1 MIQRLALSLCLVAL
15 AGAAG
20 AADAPEPPGD
30 APAEPRAADTSPL
43 LHGVLELSLADAIR
57 MGLENNLD
65 VQVERY
71 SPLIADL
78 DVDAAWGAYDP
89 TAFAEFAYNDSRVEN
104 TFVLSGVDE
113 NINRSSEGFGGV
125 RGQIPVL
132 STELTAQFDGSR
144 ATTNS
149 QIQTFSPEYA
159 SGWSIG
165 ITQPLMK
172 DLIWS
177 QPWTQVRTAKLFY
190 RSSEEEFRRATM
202 DEIQQIEDAYWI
214 LIAADESLRVA
225 NKSLEAAEALLGQT
239 ETQYEVGVV
248 SRVEVTE
255 ARAGVSR
262 REVER
267 IRAENDYRNQQDV
280 LIDLV
285 LGPNLRSDSS
295 LEIRPTDRP
304 DDFIPY
310 QVDVQQAVERA
321 FEYRPELTS
330 ARKEVERR
338 EVQQSFARNQM
349 LPELD
354 GFFTFGQG
362 ALSGQQN
369 PNFDTCNEN
378 IFDPLPPGCPANPP
392 DLFSDGRFRE
402 SLEDYEDFPQYRV
415 GARFSIPFPN
425 RTARSNASISELELS
440 RSRTSLRR
448 LEQQIIIEVRQA
460 ARNLL
465 ASQEGIAA
473 ARSAREAAEE
483 QLRAEE
489 IRLEYG
495 ESTPFDVLQRE
506 EDLVERERDEIQ
518 AFQAYHN
525 SVTALDR
532 AQGTLLRNR
541 NIQIADVA
549 PLR

>member
-1 MIQRLALSLCLVAL
+1 MSVRRLSIAFPLTCIL
-15 AGAAG
+15 AAAAG
-20 AADAPEPPGD
+20 AEDGEGAAETGGAAP
-30 APAEPRAADTSPL
+30 SPL
-43 LHGVLELSLADAIR
+43 LHGVLELSLGDAIR

-71 SPLIADL
+71 SPLIAEF

-89 TAFAEFAYNDSRVEN
+89 TAFAEIAYNDTRSESSFSLTGTAEDV
-104 TFVLSGVDE
+104 
-113 NINRSSEGFGGV
+113 NRSTEGFGGV
-125 RGQIPVL
+125 RGQIPLL
-132 STELTAQFDGSR
+132 STQLSAQFDASR
-144 ATTNS
+144 AATNS
-149 QIQTFSPEYA
+149 GVQTFSPQYD
-159 SGWSIG
+159 SGWAIDV
-165 ITQPLMK
+165 TQPLLR

-177 QPWTQVRTAKLFY
+177 QPWSQVRTSKLAY
-190 RSSEEEFRRATM
+190 RSSEEDFRRAAM
-202 DEIQQIEDAYWI
+202 DEVQQIEDAYWN
-214 LIAADESLRVA
+214 LIAAGESLRVA
-225 NKSLEAAEALLGQT
+225 EKSLEAARALLEQT

-255 ARAGVSR
+255 ARAGVSQ

-267 IRAENDYRNQQDV
+267 IRAENQYRNQQDV

-285 LGPNLRSDSS
+285 LGPNLRATSS
-295 LEIRPTDRP
+295 LEIRPTDEP
-304 DDFIPY
+304 DDFVPY
-310 QVDVQQAVERA
+310 DVNVEQAVERA
-321 FEYRPELTS
+321 FEYRPEL
-330 ARKEVERR
+330 AAALREVERR

-349 LPELD
+349 LPALD
-354 GFFTFGQG
+354 GFFRFGQG

-369 PNFDTCNEN
+369 SDFNCAFVQDDPNTPQNEAA
-378 IFDPLPPGCPANPP
+378 LCAAGT
-392 DLFSDGRFRE
+392 LFNDGRFRN
-402 SLEDYEDFPQYRV
+402 SFDDYEDFPQYRV

-425 RTARSNASISELELS
+425 RTARSNASISELEHA
-440 RSRTSLRR
+440 RARTSLRR

-465 ASQEGIAA
+465 ASQDGITAA
-473 ARSAREAAEE
+473 SAAREAAEE

-506 EDLVERERDEIQ
+506 EDLVEREREEIG
-518 AFQAYHN
+518 AFQAYRN